1 VVGQKHL
8 PEGKTQMRD
17 LNYQLKQLCDRNR
30 HGNCRIHTK
39 QGIQTPGDIAW
50 FIMGHPMSGHG
61 VMLHSKC

>member
-39 QGIQTPGDIAW
+39 QGIQTPGDIAVGLLW
-50 FIMGHPMSGHG
+50 ATPCLAM
-61 VMLHSKC
+61 V